1 MHFTNSEL
9 AAIARMA
16 LYIAKADGQQHQKES
31 DAIYSELG
39 RFGIASDDLPTI
51 LVHALNLPFDEA
63 SQIISSFSQEEKRY
77 VTAYLGALICVDDN
91 VSDSEMKLW
100 QTISCRCNL
109 PTMSLYDACRIMQ
122 SFSLSDPKTQQL
134 KNLPKEQPLS
144 WEEFKRKKEAEEEE
158 KRRRQRQRELE
169 EKRKAEE
176 YRIERERRERIEK
189 MEREAAKVTEEIEK
203 KCSIKF
209 LLQLFLMIPLFTIA
223 SIEVLQR
230 FDNGGVLFL
239 LLLFLMVVIG
249 FVFVIRCYIDIDNKK
264 QEWRDKHPD
273 DPIGSYL

>member
-1 MHFTNSEL
+1 
-9 AAIARMA
+9 
-16 LYIAKADGQQHQKES
+16 
-31 DAIYSELG
+31 
-39 RFGIASDDLPTI
+39 
-51 LVHALNLPFDEA
+51 
-63 SQIISSFSQEEKRY
+63 
-77 VTAYLGALICVDDN
+77 
-91 VSDSEMKLW
+91 
-100 QTISCRCNL
+100 
-109 PTMSLYDACRIMQ
+109 MQ
-122 SFSLSDPKTQQL
+122 SCSLSGQKAQQP
-134 KNLPKEQPLS
+134 KNLSKEQPLS

-189 MEREAAKVTEEIEK
+189 MKREAAKVTEEIEK

-209 LLQLFLMIPLFTIA
+209 LLLLFLMIPLFTIA

-230 FDNGGVLFL
+230 FDNGGMLFL

-249 FVFVIRCYIDIDNKK
+249 LVLVIKCYIDIDNKK
-264 QEWRDKHPD
+264 QEWRDKHPN

>member
-9 AAIARMA
+9 IAIAKMA
-16 LYIAKADGQQHQKES
+16 LDISKADGLRHQKET
-31 DAIYSELG
+31 DAIMSELR
-39 RFGIASDDLPTI
+39 RFGVAFEDCSTI
-51 LVHALNLPFDEA
+51 LVHALNLSFDA
-63 SQIISSFSQEEKRY
+63 AVRTISSFSPEEKKY
-77 VTAYLGALICVDDN
+77 VAAYLGALICVDEN
-91 VSDSEMKLW
+91 VTESEMRLW
-100 QTISCRCNL
+100 QTISNRCDL
-109 PTMSLYDACRIMQ
+109 PSMSLYDACQIMQ
-122 SFSLSDPKTQQL
+122 SCSLSGQKAQQP

-189 MEREAAKVTEEIEK
+189 MKREAAKVTEEIEK

-209 LLQLFLMIPLFTIA
+209 LLLLFLMIPLFTIA

-230 FDNGGVLFL
+230 FDNGGMLFL

-249 FVFVIRCYIDIDNKK
+249 LVLVIKCYIDIDNKK
-264 QEWRDKHPD
+264 QEWRDKHPN

>member
-31 DAIYSELG
+31 DAIYSELR

-77 VTAYLGALICVDDN
+77 VAAYLGALICVDDN
-91 VSDSEMKLW
+91 ISDSEMKLW
-100 QTISCRCNL
+100 QTISYRCNL
-109 PTMSLYDACRIMQ
+109 PSMSLYDACQIMQ
-122 SFSLSDPKTQQL
+122 SCSLSDQKTQQP
-134 KNLPKEQPLS
+134 KNLPKEEPLS
-144 WEEFKRKKEAEEEE
+144 WEEFKRNKEAEEEE
-158 KRRRQRQRELE
+158 KRRRQKQRELE

-176 YRIERERRERIEK
+176 YRIAKERNEKIIQLQIEAGKIKEQIEK
-189 MEREAAKVTEEIEK
+189 E
-203 KCSIKF
+203 CSKACLTPWLII
-209 LLQLFLMIPLFTIA
+209 MII
-223 SIEVLQR
+223 
-230 FDNGGVLFL
+230 L
-239 LLLFLMVVIG
+239 LLLSFAIPFMLVPALIWSLVGGIWMI
-249 FVFVIRCYIDIDNKK
+249 FKCYNDIDKKK
-264 QEWRDKHPD
+264 QEWRDNHPN

>member
-31 DAIYSELG
+31 DAIYSELR

-91 VSDSEMKLW
+91 ISDSEMKLW

-109 PTMSLYDACRIMQ
+109 PSMSLYDACLIMQ
-122 SFSLSDPKTQQL
+122 SFSLSDQKTQQP

-144 WEEFKRKKEAEEEE
+144 LEEFKRKKEAEEEE
-158 KRRRQRQRELE
+158 KRRRQRQLE

-209 LLQLFLMIPLFTIA
+209 LLLLFLMIPLFTIA

-249 FVFVIRCYIDIDNKK
+249 LVLVIKCYIDIDNKK

-273 DPIGSYL
+273 DPIGGYL

>member
-31 DAIYSELG
+31 DAIYSELR

-91 VSDSEMKLW
+91 ISDSEMKLW

-158 KRRRQRQRELE
+158 KRRRQRELE

-249 FVFVIRCYIDIDNKK
+249 LVLVIRCYIDIDNKK

-273 DPIGSYL
+273 DSIGSYL